1 MGRSPVLGVT
11 SGEVSGEREQ
21 SGRETYP
28 QAVGQPVK
36 TSARVRLGM
45 AVSEASELFKFAR

>member
-45 AVSEASELFKFAR
+45 AVSEASELF